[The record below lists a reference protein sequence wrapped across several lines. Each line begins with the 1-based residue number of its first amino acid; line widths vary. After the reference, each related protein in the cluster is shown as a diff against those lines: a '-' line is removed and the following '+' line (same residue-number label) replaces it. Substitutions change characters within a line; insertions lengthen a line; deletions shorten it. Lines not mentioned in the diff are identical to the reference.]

1 MLHAPRPLTP
11 NARCDALRASADA
24 CRLIPEL
31 SPGQVPIFRIL
42 WAMQYP
48 VVVHGIQK
56 KLQGNWSPQSF
67 AQTYGNEEAL
77 MLHSASPN
85 PQKVTVKTFFTE
97 FVRSHEERGG
107 TIKLKV
113 GILSFSPQLFE
124 QSNYCIGLATHSIVR
139 GLTEATLQG
148 FLRRGPDGR
157 LHTSRWY
164 TERDHAL
171 P

>member
-1 MLHAPRPLTP
+1 MLDAPRPLHP
-11 NARCDALRASADA
+11 NARCDALRASADV
-24 CRLIPEL
+24 CRWIPEL
-31 SPGQVPIFRIL
+31 SPGQVPIFRMI
-42 WAMQYP
+42 WGMQYP

-56 KLQGNWSPQSF
+56 KLQGNWAPQSF
-67 AQTYGNEEAL
+67 AQSYGDEEAL
-77 MLHSASPN
+77 MLHSASLTA
-85 PQKVTVKTFFTE
+85 QKVTVKTFFTE

-113 GILSFSPQLFE
+113 GIFASSLRLCICY
-124 QSNYCIGLATHSIVR
+124 NYGIGLAALRIFR

-157 LHTSRWY
+157 LHVSRWN
-164 TERDHAL
+164 TQLDHAL